1 MINFKIIVCLSTILF
16 LTACDPLGFLD
27 DDPKSVSNDKSYDD
41 QNRWE
46 CVDVLSAKSFL
57 CVLGNQSVTVELE
70 NVIIPGCLS
79 EKEKEFFD
87 KQVSLPQ
94 SNFKKFTDSAF
105 DFSSNLLFGMD
116 VSLSPSPKKNMAF
129 SKTRVTVIPG
139 GDVEARLLSEGLAI
153 LKDNLNPQV
162 EDRYITYQQKAL
174 EYGDGFWAQSIA
186 NTNDFEIDVTVSLV
200 PANLNV
206 IVRQKVKNLPEFH
219 SVDLYNGPK
228 FTEIGSKSIE
238 DISNTEMKL
247 IAEASIRIKNTKT
260 MYELTLRVKPHVIE
274 KEFSGPLNTF
284 KKAELDWEEN
294 IVSARGGE
302 KVSLNTECQLIEL
315 SRVIKGANVSVFT
328 GAIVE
333 SCDVEILSNGKIIY
347 KTEKQFP
354 KEITLKTL
362 NETADSSF

>member
-27 DDPKSVSNDKSYDD
+27 DDTKSASDDKSYDD
-41 QNRWE
+41 QNRWK

-79 EKEKEFFD
+79 EKEKEYFD
-87 KQVSLPQ
+87 KQVSLSQ

-116 VSLSPSPKKNMAF
+116 VSLSPSPKKNTTF
-129 SKTRVTVIPG
+129 CKTRVTVIPG
-139 GDVEARLLSEGLAI
+139 GDVEARLLSEGLTI
-153 LKDNLNPQV
+153 LKDNLKPEV

-186 NTNDFEIDVTVSLV
+186 NTNDFEINVTVSLV

-206 IVRQKVKNLPEFH
+206 IARQKVKNLPKFH

-238 DISNTEMKL
+238 NISNTEMKL
-247 IAEASIRIKNTKT
+247 IAEASIRIKNAKT
-260 MYELTLRVKPHVIE
+260 MSELTLRVKPNIIE
-274 KEFSGPLNTF
+274 KEFSGPLSTF
-284 KKAELDWEEN
+284 IKAELDWEED
-294 IVSARGGE
+294 IVNRRGGE
-302 KVSLNTECQLIEL
+302 KISLKTECQPVEL
-315 SRVIKGANVSVFT
+315 SRVIKGNNVSVFT

-347 KTEKQFP
+347 KTEKEFP